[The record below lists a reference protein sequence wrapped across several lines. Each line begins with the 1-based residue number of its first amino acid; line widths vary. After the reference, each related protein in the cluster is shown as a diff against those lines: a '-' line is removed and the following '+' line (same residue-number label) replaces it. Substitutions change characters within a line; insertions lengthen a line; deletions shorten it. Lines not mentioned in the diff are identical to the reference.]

1 MNRNRIKLLATI
13 VLLFSLFAC
22 KKELAN
28 ENRFIENL
36 SNDENF
42 DLPLYNESLMIF
54 INKNDTVYI
63 TSLRQLYSI
72 KEKYYKDYKDFD
84 SFLIKVLNGN
94 LLSKSDLIKNSIF
107 TFELDKNVLNEY
119 NNKGLDYFKKTYC
132 ENSKIKDKFYIT
144 NNLSLDV
151 KQSVMY
157 FFFKNNY
164 YIMQNDHSGKYVLI
178 DKNLQK

>member
-1 MNRNRIKLLATI
+1 MNRNRIKLLVII

-72 KEKYYKDYKDFD
+72 KEKHYKDYKDFD
-84 SFLIKVLNGN
+84 SFLIKVLNAN

-107 TFELDKNVLNEY
+107 TFELNKTVLNEF
-119 NNKGLDYFKKTYC
+119 NSKGLDYLKKTYC
-132 ENSKIKDKFYIT
+132 ERANVENKFYII
-144 NNLSLDV
+144 NNLSLDI

-178 DKNLQK
+178 DKN